1 MTDMPERVWVGLARE
16 LDSNSRQVRE
26 IRYWGRSKFSND
38 CVQYT
43 RTPDPLLEKM
53 VEALRGMHEGE
64 YITQDKYDADWGLVI
79 RRIVIA
85 VRRKPAPS
93 SRSGMSGRWGKTPS
107 DD

>member
-64 YITQDKYDADWGLVI
+64 IHNTRNGARGP
-79 RRIVIA
+79 RRPCGV
-85 VRRKPAPS
+85 
-93 SRSGMSGRWGKTPS
+93 G
-107 DD
+107 

>member
-64 YITQDKYDADWGLVI
+64 YITQEMEQEARAVLAEWDK
-79 RRIVIA
+79 
-85 VRRKPAPS
+85 RK
-93 SRSGMSGRWGKTPS
+93 GGE
-107 DD
+107 

>member
-53 VEALRGMHEGE
+53 VEALRGMPNP
-64 YITQDKYDADWGLVI
+64 DKYDADGAWSALSLLYDET
-79 RRIVIA
+79 RA
-85 VRRKPAPS
+85 VLAEWDERKE
-93 SRSGMSGRWGKTPS
+93 GE
-107 DD
+107 

>member
-64 YITQDKYDADWGLVI
+64 YIRRGQAWSALSLLYDET
-79 RRIVIA
+79 RA
-85 VRRKPAPS
+85 VLAEWDERK
-93 SRSGMSGRWGKTPS
+93 GGE
-107 DD
+107 